1 MKPMGHMKVFPS
13 KPEALAMKG
22 RVPTMNRRQEG
33 PREQEDRTRITV
45 LSTRSRCSH
54 QDRCGQTIKKLKV
67 V

>member
-13 KPEALAMKG
+13 KPGALAMKG
-22 RVPTMNRRQEG
+22 KVPTMNCRQEG